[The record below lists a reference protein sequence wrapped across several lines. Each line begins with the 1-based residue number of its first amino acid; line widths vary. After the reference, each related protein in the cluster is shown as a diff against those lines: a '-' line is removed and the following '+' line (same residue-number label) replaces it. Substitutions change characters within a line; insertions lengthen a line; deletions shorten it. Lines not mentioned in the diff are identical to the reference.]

1 VKGKTTCT
9 TQKHIE
15 VKLQDIPP
23 EIMEKH
29 CEIMLANN
37 IMFIN
42 KIPFVMMK
50 SYTITM
56 KK

>member
-1 VKGKTTCT
+1 
-9 TQKHIE
+9 
-15 VKLQDIPP
+15 
-23 EIMEKH
+23 MEKH